1 MNLRVELLLF
11 MTGWGANHFSTLLV
25 VYRKN
30 LGLLPPALGIL
41 FGAYAL
47 GLVPGLVLAGR
58 ASDRR
63 GRRAVVL
70 PASLLAIAA
79 SAVLAFGERGFGV
92 LLAGRLIYGLATGSV
107 MSPGS
112 VWVQELSSPA
122 TGARRAT
129 LALSAGFGFGP
140 LASGLLAELGPRPLI
155 TPFVVHGLVMA
166 LAVWHARVVPET
178 APGAATATA
187 NKATRSALGRNGWLA
202 LAALVPLG
210 PWVFGFAAAAMA
222 ILPG

>member
-1 MNLRVELLLF
+1 MTAASPARERPAMNRRVELLLF

-25 VYRKN
+25 VYRKD

-79 SAVLAFGERGFGV
+79 SAVRPSARTDS
-92 LLAGRLIYGLATGSV
+92 ACR
-107 MSPGS
+107 
-112 VWVQELSSPA
+112 WPA
-122 TGARRAT
+122 ACSTAWRRV
-129 LALSAGFGFGP
+129 
-140 LASGLLAELGPRPLI
+140 R
-155 TPFVVHGLVMA
+155 
-166 LAVWHARVVPET
+166 
-178 APGAATATA
+178 
-187 NKATRSALGRNGWLA
+187 
-202 LAALVPLG
+202 
-210 PWVFGFAAAAMA
+210 
-222 ILPG
+222 

>member
-1 MNLRVELLLF
+1 MTAASPARERPAMNRRVELLLF

-25 VYRKN
+25 VYRKD

-79 SAVLAFGERGFGV
+79 SAVLAFGAHGFGV
-92 LLAGRLIYGLATGSV
+92 PLAGRLLYGLATGSV

-112 VWVQELSSPA
+112 VWVQERCRGRDPR
-122 TGARRAT
+122 GRR
-129 LALSAGFGFGP
+129 LRAG
-140 LASGLLAELGPRPLI
+140 
-155 TPFVVHGLVMA
+155 
-166 LAVWHARVVPET
+166 
-178 APGAATATA
+178 
-187 NKATRSALGRNGWLA
+187 
-202 LAALVPLG
+202 
-210 PWVFGFAAAAMA
+210 
-222 ILPG
+222 